1 MTFCDFILLY
11 LFTTICMLILFV
23 AIIKTKTK
31 KKSVAANAA
40 GAKYSTS
47 QMCFGN
53 AGYVNNFP
61 LLKNG
66 KNGPSSRGILQ

>member
-1 MTFCDFILLY
+1 M
-11 LFTTICMLILFV
+11 
-23 AIIKTKTK
+23 IKKKIK
-31 KKSVAANAA
+31 KKSVAANAT

-53 AGYVNNFP
+53 AVYANNFP

-66 KNGPSSRGILQ
+66 KNGPSSRLQ

>member
-1 MTFCDFILLY
+1 MYVNTFCGND
-11 LFTTICMLILFV
+11 
-23 AIIKTKTK
+23 KKKTK
-31 KKSVAANAA
+31 KKSVAANAT

-53 AGYVNNFP
+53 AVYANNFP

-66 KNGPSSRGILQ
+66 KNGPSSRLQ

>member
-1 MTFCDFILLY
+1 M
-11 LFTTICMLILFV
+11 
-23 AIIKTKTK
+23 IKTKTK

>member
-1 MTFCDFILLY
+1 
-11 LFTTICMLILFV
+11 MLILFV
-23 AIIKTKTK
+23 AIIIKK